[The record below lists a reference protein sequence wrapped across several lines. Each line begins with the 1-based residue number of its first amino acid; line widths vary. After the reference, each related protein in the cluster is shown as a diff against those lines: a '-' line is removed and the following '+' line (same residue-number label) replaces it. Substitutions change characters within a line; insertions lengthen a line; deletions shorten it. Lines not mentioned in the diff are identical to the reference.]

1 MIASTIAETMK
12 KEPRSRTRLLVTA
25 ERKLTN

>member
-12 KEPRSRTRLLVTA
+12 KEPRSRTRLLVNV
-25 ERKLTN
+25 ERRLTR